1 MSNIYP
7 IGQTCQYLV
16 SRAAKN
22 RRAGKYDQAMKL
34 LSRARKEF
42 PENEEVEFEAATIY
56 DEIGCEEE
64 ASRAYLRVVRIGG
77 AHRAQALF
85 QLSITSAQHG
95 DLIRAQS
102 YFRAFSSSDK
112 KGVSPEMSAL
122 LKRQL
127 EEAMNEPKKKN
138 RVTRAKQ
145 LEKKAVQQLHAG
157 RVYAAMRN
165 TEHSIR
171 LKETP
176 QRLLLKACC
185 HLLAGESAS
194 AEHEAKR
201 ALALKPVYVQA
212 LCVLADAYIFCGNRK
227 EAGHVLIRAAKQA
240 NSTDSLFSTA
250 VESAKYGYDR
260 LTLILTRRI
269 LKREPYH
276 IRAMAMRACAMMNL
290 GSYRSAEKLFA
301 RLSAMVPDG
310 GIYDAYRTQ
319 AQKGI
324 SCEERSAMAHDVTM
338 QEAMDRSL
346 YLLSVLQEEPSKLR
360 CDEDL
365 LDLVCRNSSWAITSA
380 QAGANITL
388 IAIIILAALDM
399 PQTRAVLYDAL
410 LNPRI
415 DDTQKRSILQAIG
428 EHCSEQPL
436 YADLYG
442 EFSRITAGA
451 SVPDTLET
459 ESAQI
464 IVQMA
469 ADALITR
476 YPDAGHELL
485 NMWITCMKVYGPVK
499 KKDIV
504 VCAAALEFA
513 YHMSHH
519 RDGALSSLSERT
531 GYSRRLIRLWG
542 RRILRCSNSK
552 RNTFEE

>member
-64 ASRAYLRVVRIGG
+64 ASRAYLRVVRFGG
-77 AHRAQALF
+77 ARRAEALF

-95 DLIRAQS
+95 DLKRAQS

-112 KGVSPEMSAL
+112 KGVSPEMAAL

-127 EEAMNEPKKKN
+127 EEAVNEPEKKN
-138 RVTRAKQ
+138 RVSRAKQ
-145 LEKKAVQQLHAG
+145 LEKRAVQQLHAG
-157 RVYAAMRN
+157 RMYAATRN
-165 TEHSIR
+165 AEHSIR

-176 QRLLLKACC
+176 QRRLLKACC
-185 HLLAGESAS
+185 HLLAGESAF
-194 AEHEAKR
+194 AEQEAKC

-212 LCVLADAYIFCGNRK
+212 LCVLADAYMLGGNRK
-227 EAGHVLIRAAKQA
+227 EAGHALVRAAKQA

-250 VESAKYGYDR
+250 VESAKYGYDW

-290 GSYRSAEKLFA
+290 GSYRSAEKLFSM
-301 RLSAMVPDG
+301 LSVLVPDG
-310 GIYDAYRTQ
+310 GIYDAYRAQ
-319 AQKGI
+319 AQEGNP
-324 SCEERSAMAHDVTM
+324 CEERLAMAHDVTI

-360 CDEDL
+360 RDEEL
-365 LDLVCRNSSWAITSA
+365 LETVCRNGSWAIASA

-388 IAIIILAALDM
+388 IAIIILAALDT
-399 PQTRAVLYDAL
+399 PQTRAILYDAL

-415 DDTQKRSILQAIG
+415 DDALKRSILQSIS

-436 YADLYG
+436 YADLCG
-442 EFSRITAGA
+442 EFSRIAAGA
-451 SVPDTLET
+451 SVPDTFEM
-459 ESAQI
+459 ESAQT

-476 YPDAGHELL
+476 YPDAGQELL
-485 NMWITCMKVYGPVK
+485 NMWIACLNVYGPVK
-499 KKDIV
+499 KKDCV
-504 VCAAALEFA
+504 VCAAALEYA
-513 YHMSHH
+513 YHVMHQRS
-519 RDGALSSLSERT
+519 GTLSALSKRT
-531 GYSRRLIRLWG
+531 GVSRRLIRLWA
-542 RRILRCSNSK
+542 RRIQRCCNTK